1 MNDLNG
7 YAVFFFPQ
15 ALEALGDAI
24 KPYLQEGKAGPH
36 LLCREIDTGGAL
48 VEMTLDGRTPQG
60 QHVDLELMVP
70 TSMVRMI
77 VSARGEEAFGFG
89 PRTAAVAPVVEEANA
104 KAGQVATDD
113 AASPADAASTA
124 AGVAAGAKPS
134 EAPAAAGSADS
145 TGTASKDADTRKAD
159 GQKTDKQSAR
169 GGK

>member
-60 QHVDLELMVP
+60 QPVDLELMVP

-104 KAGQVATDD
+104 QAGQPAPSDTG
-113 AASPADAASTA
+113 SPADAAAT
-124 AGVAAGAKPS
+124 AGAKSADVPATAQPS
-134 EAPAAAGSADS
+134 AAPASAGR
-145 TGTASKDADTRKAD
+145 DARKEEKV
-159 GQKTDKQSAR
+159 GSH
-169 GGK
+169 